1 MIQDVSYGFMGKPDP
16 FPYLFVDI
24 ELGYVIPVL
33 SQVSHN
39 LVVRPMDGIVTQYRV
54 VPSHRLASHSLTYL

>member
-33 SQVSHN
+33 SQISHN
-39 LVVRPMDGIVTQYRV
+39 LVVCLMDGIVTQYRI
-54 VPSHRLASHSLTYL
+54 VPPHRLASHN